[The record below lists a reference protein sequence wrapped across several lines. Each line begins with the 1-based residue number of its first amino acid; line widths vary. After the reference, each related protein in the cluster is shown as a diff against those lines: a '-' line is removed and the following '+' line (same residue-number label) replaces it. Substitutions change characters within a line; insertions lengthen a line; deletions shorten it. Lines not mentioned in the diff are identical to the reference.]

1 MIVSRS
7 PLRISLGG
15 GGTDLKSY
23 YSKYGGYLIAATIDK
38 YVYINI
44 AKTFNKKF
52 ILKYAK
58 MKSNTLYLEKH

>member
-15 GGTDLKSY
+15 GELISLY
-23 YSKYGGYLIAATIDK
+23 YSKFGGYLIAAAINK

-44 AKTFNKKF
+44 ARTFNKKYIF
-52 ILKYAK
+52 KYSNLKK
-58 MKSNTLYLEKH
+58 

>member
-15 GGTDLKSY
+15 GGTDLRIY
-23 YSKYGGYLIAATIDK
+23 YSKFGGYLIAPAIDK

-44 AKTFNKKF
+44 VKTFNKK
-52 ILKYAK
+52 II
-58 MKSNTLYLEKH
+58 